1 MADKL
6 TPQQSQAVHNRGG
19 KLLVSAA
26 AGSGKTKVLVDRLM
40 TYLTEENDPANLD
53 DFLII
58 TYTKAAAAELRGKI
72 AAKLSQRI
80 AEEPENRHLQRQM
93 QRLFLAKISTV
104 HGFCG
109 DVLREYAYRLDI
121 PADFRVADEN
131 ECREIRNQVLKD
143 LLDRAYTNADD
154 PDFRAFVDTQ
164 GLGRDDRLVPQ
175 IIESVYDRARC
186 HLNPRQWLDTC
197 LSLLDAKNARDASET
212 RWGRYLIEDLH
223 DYLNCQI
230 RVIEECVRLLE
241 ACDGMEKAAVNLKET
256 LLQLQA
262 LRAEETWDGIVRKRE
277 IDYGRLVFP
286 KKNSNPELTDR
297 VKAARNGCKK
307 GLERKLRSF
316 TDDSVQVLEDL
327 SQTACGARGLVEL
340 VTQFGR
346 DYQAV
351 KRSRRILDFSD
362 LEHNTLDLLL
372 GKSRSNPSSAAGEI
386 GRRYRE
392 ILVDEYQDSNGVQDA
407 IFSALSREKQNCFL
421 VGDVKQSIYQ
431 FRLAD
436 PGIFLEKYETYAP
449 AEQAMPGQGRKVL
462 LSHNFRSGAEVIE
475 GVNHVFTTCMTPKVG
490 GLRYT
495 EEEALRE
502 GVPHIPLPDPGV
514 ELYALET
521 VADTYGEE
529 AAFVAGRI
537 REMLASGTLVRDG
550 DTLRPV
556 TPEDIV
562 ILLRSPGSAGACF
575 QRALEAVGIRC
586 SSGGGTDLLQT
597 QEIATF
603 RSLLQTV
610 MNPRQDIPLLSV
622 LASPV
627 FGFTAEDL
635 AQIRSK
641 RKKGSFYDALA
652 YSGYPKAEEFLILLE
667 TLRAEAKRT
676 TLTGLMEKCLLLTRM
691 DSVYAAIPGGETRA
705 ANIQTFFQYASDFEQ
720 GGLRPLS
727 QFLEHLELMEER
739 GLITSAAAGTGC
751 VSIMSIHKSKGL
763 EFPVVFLCNLSRRFN
778 QEDLRGQILCDR
790 TLGLGLSAVDAKNRV
805 RYPSLAK
812 RAISLKM
819 AAESV
824 SEEMRVLY
832 VAMTRARDRLVMTY
846 ASQTLVSDLQDI
858 VLRRDF
864 DGGELLGREATCM
877 GDWVLL
883 AAVGRREAGQLHN
896 LGGRPEET
904 ALSDFPWRIQTSA
917 IPVQSRNASAD
928 AEEAPVVPADLEER
942 LRRSLAFQY
951 SHIPATHTPSKQT
964 ATGRK
969 GRVKDAEAAED
980 AEIPQKAERNWRE
993 PAFLVRREE
1002 GRSYGSAMHAALQ
1015 YLKYENCGNLQAVS
1029 KEIQRLVSEGFLTEE
1044 QGKLVNCEKLARFFQ
1059 TEIGEKLLGG
1069 APCLREFKFSI
1080 LDDGGN
1086 YAEGLAGERVL
1097 LQGVVD
1103 CALLEPDGIT
1113 VIDFKTDRVT
1123 EETVDA
1129 ACRRYSIQVQ
1139 TYADALSRIYEM
1151 PVKQKLL
1158 YFFALDRFV
1167 EI

>member
-6 TPQQSQAVHNRGG
+6 TPQQEQAVHNRGG

-40 TYLTEENDPANLD
+40 TYLTDEHVPANLD

-80 AEEPENRHLQRQM
+80 AEEPENKHLQKQM
-93 QRLFLAKISTV
+93 QRLFLAKIATV

-109 DVLREYAYRLDI
+109 DILREYAYRFDI

-131 ECREIRNQVLKD
+131 ECREIREQVLAD
-143 LLDRAYTNADD
+143 LLDKAYSSGED
-154 PDFRAFVDTQ
+154 PDFRAFLDTQ

-175 IIESVYDRARC
+175 IIEKVYDSARC
-186 HLNPRQWLDTC
+186 HLNPKQWLDTC
-197 LSLLDAKNARDASET
+197 LTLLDAQDVTDASET
-212 RWGRYLIEDLH
+212 IWGQFLIDDLR
-223 DYLNCQI
+223 DYLDCQI
-230 RVIEECVRLLE
+230 HVIEQCAIQLSASE
-241 ACDGMEKAAVNLKET
+241 GMEKAAVNLRDT
-256 LLQLQA
+256 LYQLQS
-262 LRAEETWDGIVRKRE
+262 LRAEETWDGIVKNRV

-286 KKNSNPELTDR
+286 KKNVDMDLAER
-297 VKAARNGCKK
+297 VKAARKGCKT
-307 GLERKLRSF
+307 GLERKLKNFS
-316 TDDSVQVLEDL
+316 DDSAQVLADL
-327 SQTACGARGLVEL
+327 VQSASGARGLAKLVE
-340 VTQFGR
+340 QFDR
-346 DYQAV
+346 DYRSA

-372 GKSRSNPSSAAGEI
+372 GKSRTNPTAAAAEI
-386 GRRYRE
+386 GGRYRE

-407 IFSALSREKQNCFL
+407 IFTALSREKQNCFL

-436 PGIFLEKYETYAP
+436 PGIFLEKYESYAP
-449 AEQAMPGQGRKVL
+449 AEEAQPGQGRKVL

-490 GLRYT
+490 GLYYT
-495 EEEALRE
+495 DAEALRE

-521 VADTYGEE
+521 VSDTYAEE

-537 REMLASGTLVRDG
+537 RDMLSSGTLVRDG

-556 TPEDIV
+556 KPGDIV
-562 ILLRSPGSAGACF
+562 ILLRSPGSAGGNF
-575 QRALEAVGIRC
+575 QRALEGLGIHC
-586 SSGGGTDLLQT
+586 STGGGTDLLQT
-597 QEIATF
+597 QEIGTF

-610 MNPRQDIPLLSV
+610 MNPRQDIPLISV

-635 AQIRSK
+635 AQVRAK
-641 RKKGSFYDALA
+641 QKKGAFYDALVS
-652 YSGYPKAEEFLILLE
+652 SGHPKAEAFLLTLN
-667 TLRAEAKRT
+667 TLRSEAKRS

-691 DSVYAAIPGGETRA
+691 DSIFAAMPGGEAKT
-705 ANIQTFFQYASDFEQ
+705 ANIQTFYQYACDFEK
-720 GGLRPLS
+720 GIMRELS
-727 QFLEHLELMEER
+727 QFLEHLDRMEER
-739 GLITSAAAGTGC
+739 GLVSAGAAGTDC
-751 VSIMSIHKSKGL
+751 VNIMSIHKSKGL

-778 QEDLRGQILCDR
+778 QEDLRAQILCDR
-790 TLGLGLSAVDAKNRV
+790 TLGLGLSSADTENRI

-812 RAISLKM
+812 RAIAVKM
-819 AAESV
+819 ASESV

-832 VAMTRARDRLVMTY
+832 VAMTRAKDRLVMTY
-846 ASQTLVSDLQDI
+846 ASQTLTSDLREIAQ
-858 VLRRDF
+858 RCDF
-864 DGGELLGREATCM
+864 DGGRLLGQDATCM

-883 AAVGRREAGQLHN
+883 AAVGRGEAGALHA
-896 LGGRPEET
+896 LGGRPAET
-904 ALSDFPWRIQTSA
+904 VLTDHPWRIETPAVQGQTQTA
-917 IPVQSRNASAD
+917 AAAED
-928 AEEAPVVPADLEER
+928 ATPTLPPELETQ
-942 LRRSLAFQY
+942 LRRSLAFRY
-951 SHIPATHTPSKQT
+951 AHIPATCTPSKQT

-969 GRVKDAEAAED
+969 GRAKDAEAAEN
-980 AEIPQKAERNWRE
+980 AEPPKKPERNWRQPE
-993 PAFLVRREE
+993 FLTAQAE
-1002 GRSYGSAMHAALQ
+1002 GKSYGSAMHAALQ
-1015 YLKYENCGNLQAVS
+1015 YLKYENCGDVQAAAA
-1029 KEIQRLVSEGFLTEE
+1029 EIQRLVTEGFLTRE
-1044 QGKLVNCEKLARFFQ
+1044 QGMLVNTEKLARFFR
-1059 TEIGEKLLGG
+1059 TEPGSKLRSG

-1080 LDDGGN
+1080 LDDGRHYG
-1086 YAEGLAGERVL
+1086 EGLEGEQVL

-1123 EETVDA
+1123 EETVSTA
-1129 ACRRYSIQVQ
+1129 ADRYRLQVQ

-1151 PVKQKLL
+1151 PIKRKLL
-1158 YFFALDRFV
+1158 YFFSLDTFI
-1167 EI
+1167 EL

>member
-6 TPQQSQAVHNRGG
+6 TPQQEQAVHNRGG

-40 TYLTEENDPANLD
+40 AYLTDEHDPANLD

-80 AEEPENRHLQRQM
+80 AEEPENKHLQKQM

-109 DVLREYAYRLDI
+109 DILREYAYRLDI
-121 PADFRVADEN
+121 PADFRVADDN
-131 ECREIRNQVLKD
+131 ECREIRKQVLTD
-143 LLDRAYTNADD
+143 LLDKAYASEDD

-175 IIESVYDRARC
+175 IIEKVYDSARC
-186 HLNPRQWLDTC
+186 HLNPKQWLDTC
-197 LSLLDAKNARDASET
+197 LTLLDAQDVTDASET
-212 RWGRYLIEDLH
+212 IWGQFLIDDLH
-223 DYLNCQI
+223 DYLDCQI
-230 RVIEECVRLLE
+230 HVIEQCAIQLSASE
-241 ACDGMEKAAVNLKET
+241 GMEKAAVNLRDT
-256 LLQLQA
+256 LYQLQA
-262 LRAEETWDGIVRKRE
+262 LRAEETWDGIVKNRV

-286 KKNSNPELTDR
+286 KKNVDQDLADR
-297 VKAARNGCKK
+297 VKAARKGCKT
-307 GLERKLRSF
+307 GLERKLKNFS
-316 TDDSVQVLEDL
+316 DESAQVLEDL
-327 SQTACGARGLVEL
+327 AQSASGARGLAKLVE
-340 VTQFGR
+340 QFDR
-346 DYQAV
+346 DYRAA

-372 GKSRSNPSSAAGEI
+372 GKSRTNPTAAAAEI
-386 GRRYRE
+386 GGRYRE

-407 IFSALSREKQNCFL
+407 IFTALSWEKQNCFL

-436 PGIFLEKYETYAP
+436 PGIFLEKYEAYAP
-449 AEQAMPGQGRKVL
+449 AEDAQPGQGRKVL

-490 GLRYT
+490 GLYYT
-495 EEEALRE
+495 DAEALRE

-521 VADTYGEE
+521 VTDTYAEE

-537 REMLASGTLVRDG
+537 RDMLVSGTLVRDG

-556 TPEDIV
+556 KPGDIV
-562 ILLRSPGSAGACF
+562 ILLRSPGSAGGNF
-575 QRALEAVGIRC
+575 QRALEGLGIHC
-586 SSGGGTDLLQT
+586 STGGGTDLLQT
-597 QEIATF
+597 QEIGIF

-622 LASPV
+622 LACPV

-635 AQIRSK
+635 AQVRAK
-641 RKKGSFYDALA
+641 QKKGAFYDALVS
-652 YSGYPKAEEFLILLE
+652 SGHPKAEAFLLTLN
-667 TLRAEAKRT
+667 TLRSEAKRS

-691 DSVYAAIPGGETRA
+691 DSIFAAMPGGEAKT
-705 ANIQTFFQYASDFEQ
+705 ANIQTFYQYACDFEK
-720 GGLRPLS
+720 GTMRELS
-727 QFLEHLELMEER
+727 QFLEQLDRMEER
-739 GLITSAAAGTGC
+739 GLGAPGAAGTDC
-751 VSIMSIHKSKGL
+751 VNNMSIHKSKGL

-778 QEDLRGQILCDR
+778 QEDLRAQILCDR
-790 TLGLGLSAVDAKNRV
+790 TLGLGLSSADTENRV

-812 RAISLKM
+812 RAIAVKM
-819 AAESV
+819 ASESV

-832 VAMTRARDRLVMTY
+832 VAMTRAKDRLVMTY
-846 ASQTLVSDLQDI
+846 ASQTLTSDLKEISQ
-858 VLRRDF
+858 RCDF
-864 DGGELLGREATCM
+864 DGGRLLGQDATCM

-883 AAVGRREAGQLHN
+883 AAVGRGEAGALHA
-896 LGGRPEET
+896 LGGRPAET
-904 ALSDFPWRIQTSA
+904 ILTDHPWRIE
-917 IPVQSRNASAD
+917 IPVVQGQTQTAAA
-928 AEEAPVVPADLEER
+928 AEEETPTLPPELETQ
-942 LRRSLAFQY
+942 LRRSLAFRY
-951 SHIPATHTPSKQT
+951 AHIPATCTPSKQT

-969 GRVKDAEAAED
+969 GRAKDAEAAEN
-980 AEIPQKAERNWRE
+980 AEPPKKPERNWRQPE
-993 PAFLVRREE
+993 FLTAQAE
-1002 GRSYGSAMHAALQ
+1002 GKSYGSAMHAALQ
-1015 YLKYENCGNLQAVS
+1015 YLKYENCGDVQAAAA
-1029 KEIQRLVSEGFLTEE
+1029 EIQRLVTEGFLTRE
-1044 QGKLVNCEKLARFFQ
+1044 QGMLVNTEKLARFFQ
-1059 TEIGEKLLGG
+1059 TEPGRKLRYG

-1080 LDDGGN
+1080 LDDGRHYG
-1086 YAEGLAGERVL
+1086 EGLEGEQVL

-1123 EETVDA
+1123 EETVSA
-1129 ACRRYSIQVQ
+1129 AADSYCLQVQ
-1139 TYADALSRIYEM
+1139 TYADALCRIYEM
-1151 PVKQKLL
+1151 PVKRKML
-1158 YFFALDRFV
+1158 YFFSLDAFI
-1167 EI
+1167 EL